1 MGAADGF
8 LMFLTEDEI
17 RAASGRAQR
26 HAQQKALTAMG
37 IIFKLRA
44 DGSLLVLRSH
54 IEAQLGGAPPAADRK
69 KKEFIPNWG
78 AANAKETQ

>member
-1 MGAADGF
+1 MGAPDGF
-8 LMFLTEDEI
+8 LMFLTGEEI

-26 HAQQKALTAMG
+26 QAQQKALTAMG
-37 IIFKLRA
+37 IIFKVRA

-54 IEAQLGGAPPAADRK
+54 IEAQLGGAPPIAERK

-78 AANAKETQ
+78 AANAEETK